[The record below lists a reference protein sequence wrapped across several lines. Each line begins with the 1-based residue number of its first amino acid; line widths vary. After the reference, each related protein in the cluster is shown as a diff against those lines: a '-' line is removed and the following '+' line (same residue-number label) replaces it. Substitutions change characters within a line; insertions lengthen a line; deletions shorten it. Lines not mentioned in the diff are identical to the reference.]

1 MEKNNLIYGIHAVLE
16 TLREGKPIDQILIKK
31 QSDNELIRE
40 IIYNARKQGVTV
52 KSVPYE
58 KIQRITQ
65 KNHQGVL
72 AFLSPIEFADIH
84 DIVPHIFEEG
94 KVPLI
99 VLLDSITDVRNFG
112 AIARSCECAGA
123 SAIVIPTSGSVR
135 ISDEAIKTSAGA
147 LYNIPICK
155 VENLIDAVLLLN
167 QMNIEV
173 VAVTEKAERLIYE
186 LDLTTACALILGA
199 EDKGI
204 SNSLIKRADKKAK
217 IPLYGKTSSLNV
229 SVSAALAVYEA
240 IRQRMNSVES

>member
-112 AIARSCECAGA
+112 AIARTCECLGVH
-123 SAIVIPTSGSVR
+123 AIVIPQKGAAQINADAV
-135 ISDEAIKTSAGA
+135 KTSAGA
-147 LYNIPICK
+147 LHKIPICK
-155 VENLIDAVLLLN
+155 TKSLTHACNFLQDSGIQIIA
-167 QMNIEV
+167 
-173 VAVTEKAERLIYE
+173 ASEKYSKMCKEINFTLPTALEMGAEEDGISKPI
-186 LDLTTACALILGA
+186 LDLCDEHI
-199 EDKGI
+199 GI
-204 SNSLIKRADKKAK
+204 PMFGNI
-217 IPLYGKTSSLNV
+217 GSLNV
-229 SVSAALAVYEA
+229 SVATGICLYEA
-240 IRQRMNSVES
+240 VRQRSM